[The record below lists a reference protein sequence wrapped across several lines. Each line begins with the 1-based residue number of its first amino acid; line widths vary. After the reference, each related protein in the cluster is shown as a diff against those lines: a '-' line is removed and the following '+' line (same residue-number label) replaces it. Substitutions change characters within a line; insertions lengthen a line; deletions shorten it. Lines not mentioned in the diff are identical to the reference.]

1 MKCKFCGCTDKR
13 PCLIPMRYSG
23 WHFLEGDYND
33 YPLITMPGEVA
44 QFTTPCHWS
53 ALNTCSSP
61 ACIAL
66 AYVEACGMVDLM
78 LEAA

>member
-1 MKCKFCGCTDKR
+1 MKCKFCGCTDRK

-23 WHFLEGDYND
+23 AHFLEGDYGD
-33 YPLITMPGEVA
+33 YPLIALPGQVA

-53 ALNTCSSP
+53 APDVCSAP
-61 ACIAL
+61 ACITL
-66 AYVEACGMVDLM
+66 AYAETCALVDLL